1 VHDEQII
8 PPPPPALFHVWK
20 HHARFLCAH
29 IRRLGAGGP
38 AALVQLPSDLLAI
51 GGSQMDLYLGPL
63 TPAAMAS
70 ALIDHLAAA
79 DRLRPER
86 YRAALADGG
95 YLLVDLADRSSWVLR
110 WGDQP
115 GRYVHIH
122 PARYAPQTLRV
133 RAPVLKTAVAALAW
147 AAAHGVALD
156 LDAVNAARAALLG
169 WQPLRSFDASAGCG
183 ALLDNL
189 AALLD
194 EESGVG
200 SQESGIG
207 SRETDKDR

>member
-1 VHDEQII
+1 MHDEQLI
-8 PPPPPALFHVWK
+8 PPPPPALFHGWK

-29 IRRLGAGGP
+29 IRRLSAGGP
-38 AALVQLPSDLLAI
+38 AALSQLPSDLLAI

-63 TPAAMAS
+63 SPAAIAS

-79 DRLRPER
+79 DLLAPER

-133 RAPVLKTAVAALAW
+133 RAPVLKTALAARAW
-147 AAAHGVALD
+147 ATVHGVALD

-169 WQPLRSFDASAGCG
+169 WQPLKTLDASAGCG
-183 ALLDNL
+183 ALLDEL

-194 EESGVG
+194 EGAGSQKSEVRSQKSGVG
-200 SQESGIG
+200 
-207 SRETDKDR
+207 

>member
-1 VHDEQII
+1 VHDEQLI
-8 PPPPPALFHVWK
+8 PPPPPALFHGWK

-38 AALVQLPSDLLAI
+38 DALSRLPADLLAI

-63 TPAAMAS
+63 TPAAIAG
-70 ALIDHLAAA
+70 ALIDQLAAA
-79 DRLRPER
+79 DRLHPQR
-86 YRAALADGG
+86 YRAALADSGG
-95 YLLVDLADRSSWVLR
+95 YLVADLADRSRWVLR

-133 RAPVLKTAVAALAW
+133 RAPVLKTALAALAW
-147 AAAHGVALD
+147 AAAHGVPLD

-169 WQPLRSFDASAGCG
+169 WQPLKALDAEAGCG
-183 ALLDNL
+183 ALLDEL
-189 AALLD
+189 AALMD
-194 EESGVG
+194 EESG
-200 SQESGIG
+200 IG
-207 SRETDKDR
+207 NREPGVR